1 MTTIDYL
8 QIEGLVS
15 NTCVPY
21 AEKVNQCSYRCSD
34 PAQPIERFYCEIGSF
49 KVMTTHEE
57 IIQELIKN
65 GPMMVGLMIYED
77 FMSYAEGIYVQT
89 TGQMIGGHAMK
100 LIGFGEDEDLG
111 LYWVLQDQW
120 TTEWGE

>member
-21 AEKVNQCSYRCSD
+21 AEKVNQCSYRCND
-34 PAQPIERFYCEIGSF
+34 PAQPIERYYCEVGSF

-77 FMSYAEGIYVQT
+77 FMSYAEGIYV
-89 TGQMIGGHAMK
+89 
-100 LIGFGEDEDLG
+100 
-111 LYWVLQDQW
+111 
-120 TTEWGE
+120 